1 MDRAEYL
8 KMCQKISMLKH
19 ELCGTKE
26 NIPSELLVKYD
37 KAKYYPIG
45 YKMLFNKG
53 KCVHVAILHDLN
65 AHSVLEVGLDKIFS
79 CTKQERK

>member
-19 ELCGTKE
+19 GLCGTKE

-45 YKMLFNKG
+45 FIRCCLIKE
-53 KCVHVAILHDLN
+53 N
-65 AHSVLEVGLDKIFS
+65 AYTWQF
-79 CTKQERK
+79 CTI